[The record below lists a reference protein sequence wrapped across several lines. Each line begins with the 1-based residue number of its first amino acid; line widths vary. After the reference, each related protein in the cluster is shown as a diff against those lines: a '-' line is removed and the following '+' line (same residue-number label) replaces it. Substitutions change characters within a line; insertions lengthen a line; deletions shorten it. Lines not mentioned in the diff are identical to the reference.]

1 MSVFGGFQ
9 LPSLKSD
16 TPSFP
21 QIDEDDD
28 DGNEEAQVW
37 WNFLMFKLLR
47 SQSLSI
53 LFFFS

>member
-28 DGNEEAQVW
+28 DGNEEAQVLS
-37 WNFLMFKLLR
+37 N
-47 SQSLSI
+47 SSL
-53 LFFFS
+53 FNYV